1 MYMYI
6 HIHTQEVPYDGLDDD
21 TTRTICAASLKL
33 LPTILVPPKLL
44 PPTLLPP
51 TDPNL
56 DKLDTEPENAVLVP
70 K

>member
-6 HIHTQEVPYDGLDDD
+6 HIHTQVPYDGLEDD
-21 TTRTICAASLKL
+21 TTRAICAASLKL
-33 LPTILVPPKLL
+33 LPPILLPPKLL

-51 TDPNL
+51 TEPTL
-56 DKLDTEPENAVLVP
+56 DELDTEPENAVLVP